1 MQPAVILH
9 EVIRIREIGAR
20 LFGSPDRAMILAAIA
35 EGKYN
40 DRLVDVTA
48 VAVAT
53 GCSRQTVLRHVQ
65 VLVAEGLVETRKE
78 GRHTWL
84 IKRHTGGGRTSR
96 FLSEVG
102 IAARRIVGSERRSK
116 SVQTGHKRRR
126 RD

>member
-20 LFGSPDRAMILAAIA
+20 LFGSPDRAMIWAAIA

-84 IKRHTGGGRTSR
+84 IKRHTGRGRTSR
-96 FLSEVG
+96 FLSEVR

-126 RD
+126 TD